1 LHRRAWSEG
10 LRPGD
15 PLGIAAAWP
24 VLQRSKKPGIAGR
37 RLGKRRS
44 LSMAKSIQPV
54 KSREPKGVGS
64 ASPAA
69 RRAAPTAEDK
79 PARSEA
85 RPEAPKAPDQRRP
98 AEPVSE
104 SAHPAPQPPPT
115 VPATLDPAQ
124 PAAAEGA
131 TGEPAMAE
139 PAPSESPID
148 EPTPAQ
154 PAPAASA
161 IDEPAMATPAEVGG
175 ALAEP
180 PPALASSVDEPPALA
195 AAAADLPE
203 PLAAAAELALA
214 SAAMPWPSSSLVEGS
229 VRIRSEMIAFTWRQ
243 TEHGLALGRAL
254 LASRSLPE
262 LLALQTAYLSETLER
277 TLAHSLELAR
287 LSTDMLRAGVQP
299 PQAD

>member
-1 LHRRAWSEG
+1 
-10 LRPGD
+10 
-15 PLGIAAAWP
+15 
-24 VLQRSKKPGIAGR
+24 
-37 RLGKRRS
+37 
-44 LSMAKSIQPV
+44 MAKSIQPA
-54 KSREPKGVGS
+54 KSREPKGIGS

-69 RRAAPTAEDK
+69 SRAAPTAEDK

-85 RPEAPKAPDQRRP
+85 RQEAPAAPDQGRP

-104 SAHPAPQPPPT
+104 SAHPAPQPPTT
-115 VPATLDPAQ
+115 VAAALDPAQ
-124 PAAAEGA
+124 SVAAESAIG
-131 TGEPAMAE
+131 E

-148 EPTPAQ
+148 EPTTAQ
-154 PAPAASA
+154 PASWQSA
-161 IDEPAMATPAEVGG
+161 IDEPAMAHPAEVGG
-175 ALAEP
+175 ARGEP
-180 PPALASSVDEPPALA
+180 PPALASSVDQPPPSA

-203 PLAAAAELALA
+203 PSAAAAGLSPA

-277 TLAHSLELAR
+277 TLTHGLELAR
-287 LSTDMLRAGVQP
+287 LSTDMLRPGVQP

>member
-1 LHRRAWSEG
+1 
-10 LRPGD
+10 
-15 PLGIAAAWP
+15 
-24 VLQRSKKPGIAGR
+24 
-37 RLGKRRS
+37 
-44 LSMAKSIQPV
+44 MAKSIQPV

-85 RPEAPKAPDQRRP
+85 RPEAPAAPDRRRP

-104 SAHPAPQPPPT
+104 GAHPVRQPPPA
-115 VPATLDPAQ
+115 VPAALDPAQ
-124 PAAAEGA
+124 APSAESPI
-131 TGEPAMAE
+131 GEPTTAQ

-148 EPTPAQ
+148 EPTTAQ
-154 PAPAASA
+154 PAPAESA
-161 IDEPAMATPAEVGG
+161 LGEPAMAPSVDA
-175 ALAEP
+175 
-180 PPALASSVDEPPALA
+180 PPAPA
-195 AAAADLPE
+195 AAVADLPE
-203 PLAAAAELALA
+203 PLAAAAELALGT
-214 SAAMPWPSSSLVEGS
+214 AAMPWPSSSLVESS

-243 TEHGLALGRAL
+243 TEHGLALGRAI

-287 LSTDMLRAGVQP
+287 LSTDMLRTGL
-299 PQAD
+299 QAPRAE

>member
-1 LHRRAWSEG
+1 
-10 LRPGD
+10 
-15 PLGIAAAWP
+15 
-24 VLQRSKKPGIAGR
+24 
-37 RLGKRRS
+37 
-44 LSMAKSIQPV
+44 MAKSIQPA

-79 PARSEA
+79 PARSEV
-85 RPEAPKAPDQRRP
+85 RPEAPAAPDQRRP

-104 SAHPAPQPPPT
+104 SAHPVAQPLPA
-115 VPATLDPAQ
+115 VPAALDPAQ
-124 PAAAEGA
+124 PAAAESA
-131 TGEPAMAE
+131 IGEPAMAQ

-148 EPTPAQ
+148 EPTTAQ
-154 PAPAASA
+154 PAPAESA
-161 IDEPAMATPAEVGG
+161 LGEPAMAPPAEVGG

-180 PPALASSVDEPPALA
+180 PLALASSVDAPPPPAA
-195 AAAADLPE
+195 VAADLPE
-203 PLAAAAELALA
+203 PVAAAAELALA
-214 SAAMPWPSSSLVEGS
+214 SWPSSSLVEGS

-243 TEHGLALGRAL
+243 TEHGLALGRAI

-262 LLALQTAYLSETLER
+262 LLALQTAYLGETLER

-287 LSTDMLRAGVQP
+287 LSTDLLRAGVQP